1 MESWLLPARDGPSA
15 PPPGPGGTRRSGLVR
30 GQRLDSVVLEV
41 LLQAQ
46 GSWEAV
52 GHWDAPGAGTFW
64 GQAGQERRRGIFF
77 FVAGDFLKKIFVK
90 QTRTPL
96 NIKTPKGNDGLA
108 GMQKSIHPSRGLK
121 QRQLNQDAVKTGDKL
136 PDLFICCP
144 SNSIK
149 KLFKPFQSKSIQS
162 KLFKSFHRLKEQ
174 RSRPERPKCLNHCWV
189 TFFHPLAS
197 ENTPGKEENRVA
209 RRNPKGRR
217 FFQIAGR
224 ESQPQQR
231 VRGPGHPHLS
241 PRHPELAGKA
251 TEPPFF

>member
-1 MESWLLPARDGPSA
+1 MHQGRGRFGDKQ
-15 PPPGPGGTRRSGLVR
+15 GGNG
-30 GQRLDSVVLEV
+30 
-41 LLQAQ
+41 
-46 GSWEAV
+46 AV
-52 GHWDAPGAGTFW
+52 GF
-64 GQAGQERRRGIFF
+64 FF
-77 FVAGDFLKKIFVK
+77 FVADDFLKKKKIFVK